1 MKKILFILGLTLA
14 VGLFLCV
21 PARALI
27 TRDKTWIEEVLTYG
41 DLNDEFDNALDE
53 IKANKDRILGDDV
66 ETSGDYSG
74 HDHEG
79 TNGVQLDTNAIVD
92 DAIKAKHIDDGAI
105 TADGILDGTIATADI
120 ADDAIDANKIADAT
134 QSYIEAIETVRT
146 KVVYSDTDT
155 ITLRGARYAHVGTT
169 TQMVYWGNAIT
180 FDLGSAGD
188 NGDSSDLNND
198 DWHYIY
204 LDDSAIDS
212 KGTAVIDAN
221 QILNHTTEPSWS
233 VAKKGWYANTN
244 DRCIF
249 AVRTNGSA
257 QIEEFTHSGDFV
269 QYASYEV
276 DHGGDVTTTFTD
288 VTLTL
293 PSFCTKASCNTL
305 YSYTGVDPDDT
316 GAFYRTNGESG
327 FGHYIGS
334 VAVDS
339 AKSVVFINVLTDTN
353 QVIEIKDL
361 ATSTNALYIYTQ
373 GWYLP
378 TGM

>member
-92 DAIKAKHIDDGAI
+92 DAIKAKHIDANAIVAGAI
-105 TADGILDGTIATADI
+105 SSNAVEAGDL
-120 ADDAIDANKIADAT
+120 ADDAV
-134 QSYIEAIETVRT
+134 EAGDMSDGAAFYLGTFETVRT
-146 KVVYSDTDT
+146 KAIYSDADT
-155 ITLRGARYAHVGTT
+155 ITLRGARYAHIGTT
-169 TQMVYWGNAIT
+169 TQMVYWANAIT
-180 FDLGSAGD
+180 FDLGSGGD
-188 NGDSSDLNND
+188 NGDSGDLNNN

-204 LDDSAIDS
+204 LDDSSIVT

-221 QILNHTTEPSWS
+221 QIINKTTEPSWS
-233 VAKKGWYANTN
+233 VAKRGWYSGN

-249 AVRTNGSA
+249 AVRTNGSS
-257 QIEEFTHSGDFV
+257 QIEEFTHSEDFV
-269 QYASYEV
+269 QYASYEA
-276 DHGGDVTTTFTD
+276 DNEGGITTTFTD

-293 PSFCTKASCNTL
+293 PSFCTKASCNAK
-305 YSYTGVDPDDT
+305 YYYTGVGPNDT
-316 GAFYRTNGESG
+316 DAYYRTNRESG
-327 FGHYIGS
+327 SGHSIGS
-334 VAVDS
+334 VDADLTQS
-339 AKSVVFINVLTDTN
+339 NTFINVLTDTN